1 MKAESRNGV
10 KQSYFLRLGL
20 VYICTMV
27 KNQTKLRVRYAET
40 DQMGYVY
47 YGNYATYFEVGRV
60 ELMRQL
66 GTSYREIEESG
77 LMLPVRDFSIRY
89 LKPALYDDLLTVE
102 TRIEEMPGARIKFL
116 YSIFNEAGELLNTA
130 ETTLVFVS
138 KETNRPVGAP
148 QSFLDAMN
156 PFFN

>member
-1 MKAESRNGV
+1 
-10 KQSYFLRLGL
+10 
-20 VYICTMV
+20 MV
-27 KNQTKLRVRYAET
+27 KNLTKLRVRYAET

-47 YGNYATYFEVGRV
+47 YGNYAAYFEVGRV

-89 LKPALYDDLLTVE
+89 IKPALYDDLLTIE
-102 TRIEEMPGARIKFL
+102 TRIEEMPTARIKFL
-116 YSIFNEAGELLNTA
+116 YSVLNEAGDLLNTA

-138 KETNRPVGAP
+138 KETNRPVNAP
-148 QSFLDAMN
+148 DSLIKAIQVKFE
-156 PFFN
+156 